1 MSNNDNSDAQ
11 DIVRLSRG
19 VAMMVMG
26 AGMILSSPSVRRL
39 LMSSLA
45 SAVPEGENPIEA
57 GLAGILP
64 DVERYMK
71 IRAM

>member
-1 MSNNDNSDAQ
+1 MSHSENSDAQ
-11 DIVRLSRG
+11 DIVKLSRG
-19 VAMMVMG
+19 VAMMVVG

-39 LMSSLA
+39 LTSSLA
-45 SAVPEGENPIEA
+45 SAMPEGENPLEA

-64 DVERYMK
+64 DIERYMR

>member
-1 MSNNDNSDAQ
+1 MLENNEKDSDE
-11 DIVRLSRG
+11 IVQLSKG

-26 AGMILSSPSVRRL
+26 AGMILANPGVRRL
-39 LMSSLA
+39 LLSSLA
-45 SAVPEGENPIEA
+45 SAVPEGENPVEA

-71 IRAM
+71 IRSM

>member
-1 MSNNDNSDAQ
+1 MSEHHNSEAQ

-19 VAMMVMG
+19 VAMIVMG
-26 AGMILSSPSVRRL
+26 AGMVLSHPGVRRML
-39 LMSSLA
+39 LSSLA
-45 SAVPEGENPIEA
+45 SAMPEGEDPLES

>member
-19 VAMMVMG
+19 VAMMVIG
-26 AGMILSSPSVRRL
+26 AGMILSSPGVRRL

-45 SAVPEGENPIEA
+45 SAVPEGENPVEA